1 MDSLSRFLLQLFVNF
16 DCNLDRSDLSIDF
29 IKELT
34 KFSLPA
40 AAVNTSN
47 NIPPICLEGV
57 LSLIE
62 NIYNDVQRF
71 DRAEFVK
78 NQKEIDI
85 LKQRDRKTEFIL
97 CVETFNEKAKKGI
110 QMLIEKGFIDSDSN
124 RDIASFLFLNNG
136 RLNKK
141 TIGLLLCDPKNFI
154 VKRIYRSIRF

>member
-62 NIYNDVQRF
+62 NIYNDLQRF

-141 TIGLLLCDPKNFI
+141 TIGLLLCDPK
-154 VKRIYRSIRF
+154 KLHC